1 MAAAKEGSSDRI
13 DQIEERLLAHKWVTS
28 MCCSVIAIFVLL
40 PVYAERVAE
49 PADAN
54 AGTGCWVVSAYTV
67 NAARPGGGVYREWF
81 QGWDEAPE
89 WRSDD
94 AVMPPCCQSR
104 STQSSLFVPYH
115 ESFPDKGW
123 WGDGYGPR
131 NATIHHL
138 WLCEE
143 DDACANCAGDVF
155 TVEAAT
161 CAAGRCES
169 RATNGSCACDRAY
182 EDTQGGG
189 GRWACDDVR
198 GCRWRR
204 DFVVG
209 LAGPPQDVM
218 SWWAQDEDFA
228 ILYALYLLAV
238 AASAFGVAASLLIRR
253 DFRRSEEAASTTPFR
268 AYLKALVAYFVIQL
282 FANLAAFLGFT
293 TWRCEHQRA
302 DDARL
307 RLRLQKSEP
316 DCGGYRRRRVGVD
329 ERLPGLVR
337 GRPRIV
343 FEKLAP
349 RLRRRAVWKSFLGD
363 DAAVLAPSSGDEPA
377 APRHRAGVA
386 SMAWRS
392 TRRLSMKAP

>member
-1 MAAAKEGSSDRI
+1 MAAAKEGSSSDRI
-13 DQIEERLLAHKWVTS
+13 EEEGSSSDRIEERVLAHKWLAS
-28 MCCSVIAIFVLL
+28 IACAVVAVLVLL

-54 AGTGCWVVSAYTV
+54 AGTGCWVVAAYTV

-81 QGWDEAPE
+81 QGWHVSPH

-94 AVMPPCCQSR
+94 AMMTPPCCQKDPNR
-104 STQSSLFVPYH
+104 TSLVIPYH
-115 ESFPDKGW
+115 ESYADKGW
-123 WGDGYGPR
+123 WGDGYGPH
-131 NATIHHL
+131 NATLHHM
-138 WLCEE
+138 WFCEE
-143 DDACANCAGDVF
+143 DDACANCEGDTF
-155 TVEAAT
+155 AVEAAT

-169 RATNGSCACDRAY
+169 RATNGSCACESRAY
-182 EDTQGGG
+182 EDTQGGS

-209 LAGPPQDVM
+209 LAGPPQDLV

-293 TWRCEHQRA
+293 TWRCEHLCGNQNFT
-302 DDARL
+302 AR
-307 RLRLQKSEP
+307 
-316 DCGGYRRRRVGVD
+316 
-329 ERLPGLVR
+329 
-337 GRPRIV
+337 RP
-343 FEKLAP
+343 
-349 RLRRRAVWKSFLGD
+349 
-363 DAAVLAPSSGDEPA
+363 
-377 APRHRAGVA
+377 PRHRRDAC
-386 SMAWRS
+386 SMAWRCRFLAARPS
-392 TRRLSMKAP
+392 QHGRVIVEK

>member
-81 QGWDEAPE
+81 QGWDEALE

-94 AVMPPCCQSR
+94 AVMPPCCQKDPNR
-104 STQSSLFVPYH
+104 TSLVIPYD
-115 ESFPDKGW
+115 ESYADKAW
-123 WGDGYGPR
+123 QWDAYGPHDV
-131 NATIHHL
+131 TLHHM
-138 WLCEE
+138 WFCEE
-143 DDACANCAGDVF
+143 DDACASCPAVNSR
-155 TVEAAT
+155 VEAAT

-169 RATNGSCACDRAY
+169 RRRTTDGSCTCDRAY

-204 DFVVG
+204 DFVVA
-209 LAGPPQDVM
+209 LPGPPPPM

-228 ILYALYLLAV
+228 TLYALYLLAV
-238 AASAFGVAASLLIRR
+238 AASAFGVAASILIRKEL
-253 DFRRSEEAASTTPFR
+253 RRSAEDAASTPFR
-268 AYLKALVAYFVIQL
+268 AYLRALVAYFVIQL
-282 FANLAAFLGFT
+282 FTNLCVFLGFT
-293 TWRCEHQRA
+293 TWRCDTCVEIKI
-302 DDARL
+302 L
-307 RLRLQKSEP
+307 
-316 DCGGYRRRRVGVD
+316 RRV
-329 ERLPGLVR
+329 RLTEP
-337 GRPRIV
+337 GRPRH
-343 FEKLAP
+343 
-349 RLRRRAVWKSFLGD
+349 RR
-363 DAAVLAPSSGDEPA
+363 E
-377 APRHRAGVA
+377 
-386 SMAWRS
+386 MC
-392 TRRLSMKAP
+392 T

>member
-54 AGTGCWVVSAYTV
+54 AGTGCWVVAAYSV
-67 NAARPGGGVYREWF
+67 NAARPGGGVYREWSEWCEER
-81 QGWDEAPE
+81 WDAC
-89 WRSDD
+89 WQSD
-94 AVMPPCCQSR
+94 ASFPPCCQTR
-104 STQSSLFVPYH
+104 SEKTSLLIPYD
-115 ESFPDKGW
+115 ESYADKGW
-123 WGDGYGPR
+123 WGDGYGPH
-131 NATIHHL
+131 NATLHHVGF
-138 WLCEE
+138 CEE
-143 DDACANCAGDVF
+143 DDACANCEGDTF
-155 TVEAAT
+155 AVEAAT

-209 LAGPPQDVM
+209 LAGPPQDLV

-293 TWRCEHQRA
+293 TWRCEHHNVQTTRA
-302 DDARL
+302 Y
-307 RLRLQKSEP
+307 
-316 DCGGYRRRRVGVD
+316 DCDCENPNPTVAAIVGGAWEWMSGF
-329 ERLPGLVR
+329 R
-337 GRPRIV
+337 GWCAGD
-343 FEKLAP
+343 LG
-349 RLRRRAVWKSFLGD
+349 SFSRHWQLIY
-363 DAAVLAPSSGDEPA
+363 GDELCGSQFSAMTRPCWLHRVVMDRQ
-377 APRHRAGVA
+377 RHAIEQA
-386 SMAWRS
+386 SRRWRGG
-392 TRRLSMKAP
+392 RRGDSA